1 MFKSPEKNDHYT
13 TDSNNRKK
21 NKKKYLKFAFYI
33 PELSLKKDEA
43 FLFESG

>member
-1 MFKSPEKNDHYT
+1 MTIIQLTQITE
-13 TDSNNRKK
+13 KK